1 MRPNISEFSYGYALT
16 DELVH
21 SAGYGITGVPI
32 FPSLYQE
39 GQAGGGYDVML
50 NRPSVPLFLQFK
62 LADCMKRRSA
72 KEARDGRLTLPCFR
86 FHLRPKRF
94 SDQHDLLLDLEQK
107 GHEVYYSAPAFYQP
121 EELNDAYLTNQVKE
135 RSVWIRPSEIGP
147 LPDSADHHVSFQ
159 HPGQWYLYS
168 EPRLMEGSKSFDSL
182 AERLKTKL
190 RAPSVG
196 EEGQKLEKLAE
207 DIAITAEKRQDVA
220 GYEKSAARQQLA
232 NASAVRR
239 IAYYASIFLEAQFV
253 MVQLVPNDQ

>member
-1 MRPNISEFSYGYALT
+1 
-16 DELVH
+16 
-21 SAGYGITGVPI
+21 
-32 FPSLYQE
+32 
-39 GQAGGGYDVML
+39 
-50 NRPSVPLFLQFK
+50 
-62 LADCMKRRSA
+62 
-72 KEARDGRLTLPCFR
+72 
-86 FHLRPKRF
+86 
-94 SDQHDLLLDLEQK
+94 
-107 GHEVYYSAPAFYQP
+107 
-121 EELNDAYLTNQVKE
+121 
-135 RSVWIRPSEIGP
+135 
-147 LPDSADHHVSFQ
+147 
-159 HPGQWYLYS
+159 
-168 EPRLMEGSKSFDSL
+168 MEGSKSFDSL